1 MERVIPYTRYDY
13 YKYYN
18 TRKEQCKMNYLEK
31 KRRYAIEEEYKDYF
45 KDYWTLSLWKEEN
58 MREYKKNKIIINN
71 NNETFNN

>member
-1 MERVIPYTRYDY
+1 MERVIPVSRYNY

-18 TRKEQCKMNYLEK
+18 LYKEKYKINYELKKKKDELEEK
-31 KRRYAIEEEYKDYF
+31 NKEFY

-71 NNETFNN
+71 NNET

>member
-1 MERVIPYTRYDY
+1 MERVTPFSKYNY

-18 TRKEQCKMNYLEK
+18 ARKEHYKMNYLEK
-31 KRRYAIEEEYKDYF
+31 KRRDALEEQNKKFY

-71 NNETFNN
+71 NNET

>member
-1 MERVIPYTRYDY
+1 MERVTPLSKYNY

-18 TRKEQCKMNYLEK
+18 ARKEHYKMNYLEK
-31 KRRYAIEEEYKDYF
+31 KRRDAIEEQNKKFY

-71 NNETFNN
+71 NNET